1 MPNDLTENNAI
12 GMAMILADVDSN
24 DAKTIMLMVKLFAM
38 KKEGTATAQQVDAI
52 ETIEHL
58 VGIGNP
64 EQITNA
70 N

>member
-1 MPNDLTENNAI
+1 
-12 GMAMILADVDSN
+12 
-24 DAKTIMLMVKLFAM
+24 MLMVKLFAS

-58 VGIGNP
+58 VGTGDP
-64 EQITNA
+64 ERLTNA